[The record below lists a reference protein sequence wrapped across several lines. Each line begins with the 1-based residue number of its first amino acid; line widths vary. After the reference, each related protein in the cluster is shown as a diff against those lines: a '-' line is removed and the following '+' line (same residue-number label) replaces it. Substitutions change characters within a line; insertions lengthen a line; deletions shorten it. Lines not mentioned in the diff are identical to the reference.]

1 MVFRRVNI
9 TRDENIEA
17 QEQLS
22 HHPNVRRVLRFP
34 WGYTLFEF
42 YDPIFESEEVANC
55 SQPRSEETGARLAL
69 LISEE
74 RKLLSPLY
82 EGRPNYW
89 QGNQLVLPLETG
101 VYRVLE
107 KQRGNWPWFGSS
119 SGWESDTTI
128 KISGML
134 GVSTSDSRKS
144 LENRLSEWASW
155 ANASGW
161 LASRRELAYH
171 DMRFSIICSFNEF
184 CCDPCIGLYLLLA
197 KTRKETSVEAVGF
210 FRPEETS
217 PKFYEIG
224 GTGVIS

>member
-1 MVFRRVNI
+1 MPFRRVNI
-9 TRDENIEA
+9 TRDQNIEA

-22 HHPNVRRVLRFP
+22 HHPNVRRYLRFP

-42 YDPIFESEEVANC
+42 YDPIFESKEVVNC
-55 SQPRSEETGARLAL
+55 SQPQSEETRARLAL

-82 EGRPNYW
+82 EGRPERW

-101 VYRVLE
+101 IYRVLD
-107 KQRGNWPWFGSS
+107 KQRSNWPWFGCSP
-119 SGWESDTTI
+119 GWESDTKI

-134 GVSTSDSRKS
+134 RASTPDSQES
-144 LENRLSEWASW
+144 LENMFAEWASW
-155 ANASGW
+155 ANSSGR
-161 LASRRELAYH
+161 LTSKGQLTYLDAI
-171 DMRFSIICSFNEF
+171 FSVVCSFNEA
-184 CCDPCIGLYLLLA
+184 CCDSCIGLYLLLA
-197 KTRKETSVEAVGF
+197 KTRKETSIEAVGF

-224 GTGVIS
+224 GTGVMG